1 MWFGGHQ
8 LSVVALIRASPLKC
22 RLIPILSG
30 GVMVSSTLPLPTV
43 KKMTRRKF
51 LWLSSIAAAGLAAGC
66 ATNPVTGRSQLM
78 LVSED
83 QEIQIDQQNTPYQF
97 SADYGTAQDKRLN
110 DYIDRTGKK
119 IAAQTHRTHM
129 PYNFHVVNAIYVNA
143 YAFPG
148 GTIACT
154 RGILLAL
161 DNEAELSALLGH
173 ELGHVNARHTAEQ
186 MSKGMLTQA
195 VVGGL
200 AVAAGTQGAGYGN
213 LASQLGQFGAGALL
227 ASYSRDNERQADAL
241 GMEYMVRAGY
251 SSQGMVGLMDVL
263 RSMGKHKPSAIEL
276 MFSTH
281 PMSDERYQTA
291 VETADTKYKSAKS
304 KPLYRERYL
313 DNTAEL
319 RSRKGAI
326 DEMQKGQQEMAGNNF
341 SAADVHLRKAIKL
354 APNDYTALVMMS
366 MSQLIQKKWT
376 VGRQYAEMAQQVYP
390 AEPQAYHLSGFAK
403 IQLKDFDG
411 ALEEF
416 STYEKKLPG
425 NPSTVFFKGYAFEG
439 MKKYPQAGR
448 EYQRYLQFTQQGDYA
463 RHAYQ
468 RLREWRAR
476 GYI

>member
-1 MWFGGHQ
+1 M
-8 LSVVALIRASPLKC
+8 AIKTP
-22 RLIPILSG
+22 
-30 GVMVSSTLPLPTV
+30 PLPTA
-43 KKMTRRKF
+43 KEMTRREF
-51 LWLSSIAAAGLAAGC
+51 LLLSSMTVAGLASGC

-83 QEIQIDQQNTPYQF
+83 QEIQIDKQNSPYQF

-154 RGILLAL
+154 RGILLSME
-161 DNEAELSALLGH
+161 NEAELSALLGH

-195 VVGGL
+195 VIGGL
-200 AVAAGTQGAGYGN
+200 AVAAGTQGAAYGDI
-213 LASQLGQFGAGALL
+213 ASQLGQVGAGALL

-251 SSQGMVGLMDVL
+251 SPRGMVGLMDVL

-281 PMSDERYQTA
+281 PMSDERYRTA
-291 VETADTKYKSAKS
+291 VETADTEYKAAQI
-304 KPLYRERYL
+304 KPLYRERYM
-313 DNTAEL
+313 DNTAKL
-319 RSRKGAI
+319 RSQKDAI
-326 DEMQKGQQEMAGNNF
+326 DEMQKGQQKMAANNF
-341 SAADVHLRKAIKL
+341 SDADAHLRKAIKL
-354 APNDYTALVMMS
+354 APHDYTALVMMS
-366 MSQLIQKKWT
+366 TSQLVQKKWA
-376 VGRQYAEMAQQVYP
+376 VGRQYAEMAQKVYP
-390 AEPQAYHLSGFAK
+390 AEAQAYHLSGFAK
-403 IQLKDFDG
+403 IQMKDYDG

-416 STYEKKLPG
+416 SIYDKKLPG
-425 NPSTVFFKGYAFEG
+425 NPNTVFFKGYAYEG

-468 RLREWRAR
+468 RLREWKAR

>member
-1 MWFGGHQ
+1 MLRNPFP
-8 LSVVALIRASPLKC
+8 V
-22 RLIPILSG
+22 
-30 GVMVSSTLPLPTV
+30 PTARN
-43 KKMTRRKF
+43 MTRREF
-51 LWLSSIAAAGLAAGC
+51 LWLSSMAAAGLVVGC

-83 QEIQIDQQNTPYQF
+83 EEIQIDRQYSPYQF
-97 SADYGTAQDKRLN
+97 SADFGTVQDKALSN
-110 DYIDRTGKK
+110 YVDRTGKNMT
-119 IAAQTHRTHM
+119 AHTHRTHM

-154 RGILLAL
+154 RGILLSL

-200 AVAAGTQGAGYGN
+200 AVAAATQGAGFGS
-213 LASQLGQFGAGALL
+213 LASQLGQFGSGALL
-227 ASYSRDNERQADAL
+227 AHYSRDNEREADAL

-251 SSQGMVGLMDVL
+251 SPQGMVGLMDVL
-263 RSMGKHKPSAIEL
+263 RSTGRHKPSVIEL
-276 MFSTH
+276 MFATH
-281 PMSDERYQTA
+281 PMSDERYRTA
-291 VETADTKYKSAKS
+291 VETADTKYKSAKN
-304 KPLYRERYL
+304 KPIYRERYM
-313 DNTAEL
+313 DNTAKL
-319 RSRKGAI
+319 RSQKGAI
-326 DEMQKGQQEMAGNNF
+326 DEMQKGQKEMAAKNF
-341 SAADVHLRKAIKL
+341 SAADAHLRKAIKL

-366 MSQLIQKKWT
+366 MSQLVQKKWT
-376 VGRQYAEMAQQVYP
+376 VGRQYAEMAQEVYP
-390 AEPQAYHLSGFAK
+390 AEARAYQLSGFAK
-403 IQLKDFDG
+403 IRMKDFEG

-416 STYEKKLPG
+416 SSYDKKLPG
-425 NPSTVFFKGYAFEG
+425 NPNIIFFKGYSYEG

-448 EYQRYLQFTQQGDYA
+448 EYRHYLQFTQQGDYA

-468 RLREWRAR
+468 RLQEWRAR